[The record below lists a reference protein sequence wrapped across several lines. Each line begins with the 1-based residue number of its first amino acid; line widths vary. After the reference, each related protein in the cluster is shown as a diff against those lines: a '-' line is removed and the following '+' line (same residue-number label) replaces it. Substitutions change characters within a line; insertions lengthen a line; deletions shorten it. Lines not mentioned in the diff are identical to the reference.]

1 MENLT
6 KPKMTIPFDYNL
18 LNLVV
23 YHEYM
28 VYPTTFIAKMSK
40 FRGTSVLLTLNMR
53 ETIVAKFQV
62 QFGAGWRYF

>member
-23 YHEYM
+23 YQEYM

-40 FRGTSVLLTLNMR
+40 FRGTSVN
-53 ETIVAKFQV
+53 
-62 QFGAGWRYF
+62 

>member
-1 MENLT
+1 MTLKVEVIIKLWYKMENLT

-23 YHEYM
+23 YQEYM

-40 FRGTSVLLTLNMR
+40 FRGTSVN
-53 ETIVAKFQV
+53 
-62 QFGAGWRYF
+62 